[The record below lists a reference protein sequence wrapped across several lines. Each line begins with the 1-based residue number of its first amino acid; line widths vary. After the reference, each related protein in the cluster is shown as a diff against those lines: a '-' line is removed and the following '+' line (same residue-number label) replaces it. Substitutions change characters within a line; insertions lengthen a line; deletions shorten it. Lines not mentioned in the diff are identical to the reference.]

1 MTDDPAAI
9 VPTFQMRSVD
19 ELAPYERN
27 AKTHPDK
34 QVQALAD
41 SIDEFGLVGGIVVRN
56 GTIAKGHGTLKAI
69 QLLMS
74 RGKAIYPAP
83 GESGGAM
90 PYPRGFIPTIDAS
103 GWTDRQFRAYVLAD
117 NRLAEKSGW
126 DKDILRIE
134 LGDLSLEGFDIELTG
149 FSSKDLDMKLDTDQQ
164 LGDGLNYKIIVDC
177 ENEQQQAHLMKTLE
191 EQGFSV
197 RPLIA

>member
-1 MTDDPAAI
+1 MTSENAEIPALELRSI
-9 VPTFQMRSVD
+9 V
-19 ELAPYERN
+19 ELTPYERN
-27 AKTHPDK
+27 AKTHGDK

-69 QLLMS
+69 QLLIS
-74 RGKAIYPAP
+74 RGKDIYPAP
-83 GESGGAM
+83 GQSCGAT
-90 PYPRGFIPTIDAS
+90 PYPRGRVPVIDAS

-126 DKDILRIE
+126 DRDVLRVE
-134 LGDLSLEGFDIELTG
+134 LGELSLEGFDIELTG
-149 FSSKDLDMKLDTDQQ
+149 FSAKDLDTNLNTDPT
-164 LGDGLNYKIIVDC
+164 LGDGLAYKIIVDC